1 MNWQSITRN
10 WGLTA
15 ERLAQ
20 RFPQLEAESLRRQRP
35 DRGAVAQEIADR
47 HDLTLLEAE
56 RELDDWL
63 FAQSAAQQ
71 LDRLAG

>member
-15 ERLAQ
+15 ERLLQ
-20 RFPQLEAESLRRQRP
+20 RFPYLDATALRARRHDHAELTQ
-35 DRGAVAQEIADR
+35 DIAGR

-63 FAQSAAQQ
+63 FAQGAAQE

>member
-15 ERLAQ
+15 ERLPQ
-20 RFPQLEAESLRRQRP
+20 RFPHLDSDELRARP
-35 DRGAVAQEIADR
+35 RSREELTAEIARR
-47 HDLTLLEAE
+47 HDLTLQEAE
-56 RELDDWL
+56 RELDDWA
-63 FAQSAAQQ
+63 FALGAAQK

>member
-10 WGLTA
+10 WSLTA

-20 RFPQLEAESLRRQRP
+20 RFPQLDAEALRSRLPNRE
-35 DRGAVAQEIADR
+35 AVTHEIAER
-47 HDLTLLEAE
+47 HDLTLREAE
-56 RELDDWL
+56 RELDDWV
-63 FAQSAAQQ
+63 FAQTAAQQ